1 LILQLEAVDA
11 HLAGNHLDRAREIVR
26 ETMVRARSTLADARL
41 AIDDLRRSGT
51 LGLGDFARHE
61 TDNFIAATGIPC
73 EVTISLLDSLPDPV
87 TEAAI
92 RAVSEGLTNIAR
104 HAQAKNAKLCI
115 AALEEQKELQI
126 EITDDG
132 IGFDPNVIEA
142 GHYGLVGMRERVR
155 LSGGRLEINS
165 KQGFGTQLVI
175 RFPLEK
181 RADE

>member
-1 LILQLEAVDA
+1 
-11 HLAGNHLDRAREIVR
+11 
-26 ETMVRARSTLADARL
+26 
-41 AIDDLRRSGT
+41 
-51 LGLGDFARHE
+51 
-61 TDNFIAATGIPC
+61 
-73 EVTISLLDSLPDPV
+73 
-87 TEAAI
+87 
-92 RAVSEGLTNIAR
+92 
-104 HAQAKNAKLCI
+104 
-115 AALEEQKELQI
+115 LEEQKELQI

-165 KQGFGTQLVI
+165 KKGFGTQLVI